1 MRGVGVEVGEVDK
14 AQLGCTLLLVRHAHT
29 GMTGRFCG
37 ASDPV
42 LSERGRKQSAKL
54 AEELAKYRLAHLFS
68 SDLRRTQE
76 TASYIAAKSGLAT
89 ELLPGLR
96 EMRFGEWEGLSWDEI
111 SQKDAAFAKR
121 WMTEY
126 PRLST
131 PCGEDFR
138 AFRERVREA
147 LTEVAGRSSRGSAA
161 VVTHGGVIRTFL
173 LDVLKLPDSAL
184 ETVTCDYASWAELRL
199 QHGRWCLVD
208 RGGQNPPN
216 ARF

>member
-1 MRGVGVEVGEVDK
+1 MRGVGVEMAEVDPV
-14 AQLGCTLLLVRHAHT
+14 QPSCTILLVRHAHT
-29 GMTGRFCG
+29 EMTGRFCG
-37 ASDPV
+37 ESDPV
-42 LSERGRKQSAKL
+42 LSEQGRRQSAKL
-54 AEELAKYRLAHLFS
+54 AEELAKHRLTHLFS

-76 TASYIAAKSGLAT
+76 TASYIAAKLGLAM

-96 EMRFGEWEGLSWDEI
+96 EMRFGEWEGLNWDEI

-126 PRLST
+126 PTLS
-131 PCGEDFR
+131 PPRGEDFR

-147 LTEVAGRSSRGSAA
+147 LAEVAGRSSRGSAV

-173 LDVLKLPDSAL
+173 LDVLNLPESAL
-184 ETVTCDYASWAELRL
+184 ATIACDYASWAELRL
-199 QHGRWCLVD
+199 QHGRWRLVD
-208 RGGQNPPN
+208 RAGQSLQN